1 MQGAA
6 MAIKVARVA
15 LEYGMLLWLIYFTV
29 SLSKKMFGEVKQEMK
44 KQKRPVVKQNEAVL
58 TVIEASEESLSGRR
72 FAFQDEITIGR
83 GTENDVIIPENFVSH
98 RHATI
103 FLHGAQYVIE
113 DLGSVNHTYV
123 NGQMLEGKA
132 YLKPNDEIRIGMVT
146 LKFER

>member
-1 MQGAA
+1 M
-6 MAIKVARVA
+6 ARVA

-44 KQKRPVVKQNEAVL
+44 KQKRPVVKASEAVL
-58 TVIEASEESLSGRR
+58 TVLEANEESLSGRR
-72 FAFQDEITIGR
+72 FAFRDEITIGR
-83 GTENDVIIPENFVSH
+83 GAENDVIIPENFVSH

>member
-1 MQGAA
+1 
-6 MAIKVARVA
+6 
-15 LEYGMLLWLIYFTV
+15 
-29 SLSKKMFGEVKQEMK
+29 VKQEMK
-44 KQKRPVVKQNEAVL
+44 KQKRPVVKASEAVL
-58 TVIEASEESLSGRR
+58 TVLEANEESLSGRR
-72 FAFQDEITIGR
+72 FAFRDEITIGR
-83 GTENDVIIPENFVSH
+83 GAENDVIIPENFVSH

>member
-1 MQGAA
+1 
-6 MAIKVARVA
+6 
-15 LEYGMLLWLIYFTV
+15 
-29 SLSKKMFGEVKQEMK
+29 MFGEVKQEMK
-44 KQKRPVVKQNEAVL
+44 KQKRPVVKASEAVL
-58 TVIEASEESLSGRR
+58 TVLEANEESLSGRR

-83 GTENDVIIPENFVSH
+83 GAENDVIIPENFVSH

>member
-44 KQKRPVVKQNEAVL
+44 KQTRPVVKQNEAVL

-83 GTENDVIIPENFVSH
+83 GAENDVIIPENFVSH